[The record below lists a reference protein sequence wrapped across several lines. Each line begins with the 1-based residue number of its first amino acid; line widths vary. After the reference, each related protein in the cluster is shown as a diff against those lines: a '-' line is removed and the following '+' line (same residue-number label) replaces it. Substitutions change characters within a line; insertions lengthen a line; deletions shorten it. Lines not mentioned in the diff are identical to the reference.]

1 MAASDATR
9 ETLYVHNL
17 TIEFFRL
24 FIPNTV
30 MIDNIGAGHIAEND
44 VNNKL
49 TKHVDIRH
57 HFVRHYIKTGVIELF
72 YVPTAD
78 NVADVFTKALGPE
91 TFTRLARM
99 ILRIPPK

>member
-1 MAASDATR
+1 M
-9 ETLYVHNL
+9 
-17 TIEFFRL
+17 
-24 FIPNTV
+24 
-30 MIDNIGAGHIAEND
+30 
-44 VNNKL
+44 NNKL
-49 TKHVDIRH
+49 TKHIDIRH
-57 HFVRHYIKTGVIELF
+57 HFVRHYIKTGVIELL